1 MIVMGVA
8 IAHTQSSGPRIVLK
22 TFSGKMQQY
31 GASVSNR
38 CGAKIR
44 GN

>member
-8 IAHTQSSGPRIVLK
+8 IAHTQSSGPTIVLEI
-22 TFSGKMQQY
+22 FSGRMQQY
-31 GASVSNR
+31 GASVSKR